1 MIESQGSTAKRVEE
15 SDMMRVLLLGGTTEA
30 SEIGRELAAAGVAGV
45 YSYAGRTATPVAQP
59 LATRVGG
66 FGGVDGLA
74 EYIRQERITHV
85 IDATHPFASQISRN
99 AVAACTKTSTPL
111 IAYLREAWVA
121 APGDTWQHVA
131 TVEDAAAA
139 LPDHPAR
146 IFLAIGRQHLN
157 PFAAQPQHFYLLRL
171 VDAPQTALPLPDVE
185 IVLARGPFIVEGDL
199 ALLRDHRI
207 THVVARN
214 AGGEGAKAKLDAARA
229 LGLPV
234 IMIDRPSL
242 DLTNLPERRT
252 AQNVDQIMR
261 WLTQSACLGV

>member
-1 MIESQGSTAKRVEE
+1 MRVL
-15 SDMMRVLLLGGTTEA
+15 RVLLLGGTTEA
-30 SEIGRELAAAGVAGV
+30 SEIGRELTAAGVAGV

-59 LATRVGG
+59 LPMRVGG

-74 EYIRQERITHV
+74 EYLRTERITHV

-99 AVAACTKTSTPL
+99 AMEACAKTATPL
-111 IAYLREAWVA
+111 IAYLREPWA
-121 APGDTWQHVA
+121 AGPGDKWQYVA

-139 LPDHPAR
+139 LPDQPAR

-157 PFAAQPQHFYLLRL
+157 PFATRPQHFYLLRL
-171 VDAPQTALPLPDVE
+171 VDAPNTALPLPDAE
-185 IVLARGPFIVEGDL
+185 IVLARGPFTTEGDL
-199 ALLRDHRI
+199 ALLRDQRI

-214 AGGEGAKAKLDAARA
+214 AGGEGAKAKLEAARA

-234 IMIDRPSL
+234 IMIDRP
-242 DLTNLPERRT
+242 NLPERRT

>member
-1 MIESQGSTAKRVEE
+1 
-15 SDMMRVLLLGGTTEA
+15 MMRVLLLGGTTEA
-30 SEIGRELAAAGVAGV
+30 SQIGRELAAAGIAGV

-59 LATRVGG
+59 LPTRVGG

-74 EYIRQERITHV
+74 EYIGREQITHV

-99 AVAACTKTSTPL
+99 AVAACAKTSTPL
-111 IAYLREAWVA
+111 IAYLREPWVE
-121 APGDTWQHVA
+121 APGDKWRHVA

-139 LPDHPAR
+139 LPDQPAR
-146 IFLAIGRQHLN
+146 IFLAIGRQHLA
-157 PFAAQPQHFYLLRL
+157 PFAAQPQHSYLLRL
-171 VDAPQTALPLPDVE
+171 VDAPDTALPLPKAE
-185 IVLARGPFIVEGDL
+185 IVLARGPFTIVGDL
-199 ALLRDHRI
+199 ALLRDYCI

-234 IMIDRPSL
+234 IMIDRP
-242 DLTNLPERRT
+242 DLPERRT

>member
-1 MIESQGSTAKRVEE
+1 
-15 SDMMRVLLLGGTTEA
+15 MMRVLLLGGTTEA
-30 SEIGRELAAAGVAGV
+30 SQIGRALAAAGVTGV

-59 LATRVGG
+59 LPTRVGG

-74 EYIRQERITHV
+74 DYLRHEQITHV

-99 AVAACTKTSTPL
+99 AVDACAKTATPL
-111 IAYLREAWVA
+111 IAYLREPWMAG
-121 APGDTWQHVA
+121 PGDDWRHVA

-146 IFLAIGRQHLN
+146 IFLAIGRQHLQ
-157 PFAAQPQHFYLLRL
+157 PFARQPHHFYLLRL
-171 VDAPQTALPLPDVE
+171 VDPPVTALPLSDAE
-185 IVLARGPFIVEGDL
+185 IVLARGPFTTEGDL

-214 AGGEGAKAKLDAARA
+214 AGGEGAKAKLDAARG

-242 DLTNLPERRT
+242 PERKIV
-252 AQNVDQIMR
+252 QSVDQIMH
-261 WLTQSACLGV
+261 WLTHSACLGV

>member
-1 MIESQGSTAKRVEE
+1 
-15 SDMMRVLLLGGTTEA
+15 MRVLLLGGTTEA
-30 SEIGRELAAAGVAGV
+30 SQIGRELAAAGIAGV

-59 LATRVGG
+59 LPTRVGG

-74 EYIRQERITHV
+74 EYLRTERITHV

-99 AVAACTKTSTPL
+99 AVEACAKTSSPL
-111 IAYLREAWVA
+111 IAYLREPWGRGARRRMA
-121 APGDTWQHVA
+121 ARRDRRGRSGSLADQ
-131 TVEDAAAA
+131 
-139 LPDHPAR
+139 PAR
-146 IFLAIGRQHLN
+146 IFLAIGRQHLS

-171 VDAPQTALPLPDVE
+171 VDAPDTALPLPDAE
-185 IVLARGPFIVEGDL
+185 IVLARGPFTTEGDL

-214 AGGEGAKAKLDAARA
+214 AGGEGARAKLDAART

-242 DLTNLPERRT
+242 PERRT
-252 AQNVDQIMR
+252 VQSVDQIMH

>member
-1 MIESQGSTAKRVEE
+1 MMRVL
-15 SDMMRVLLLGGTTEA
+15 RVLLLGGTTEA
-30 SEIGRELAAAGVAGV
+30 SQIGRELAAAGLAGV

-59 LATRVGG
+59 LPTRVGG

-74 EYIRQERITHV
+74 DYVRQEHITHV

-99 AVAACTKTSTPL
+99 AVEACARTNTPL
-111 IAYLREAWVA
+111 IAFLREPWQAG
-121 APGDTWQHVA
+121 PGDKWQHVE

-139 LPDHPAR
+139 LPDHSAR

-157 PFAAQPQHFYLLRL
+157 PFAAQRQHFYLLRL
-171 VDAPQTALPLPDVE
+171 VDAPDMALPLPNAE
-185 IVLARGPFIVEGDL
+185 IVLARGPFTVDGDL

-242 DLTNLPERRT
+242 PERRT
-252 AQNVDQIMR
+252 AQNVDEIMR

>member
-1 MIESQGSTAKRVEE
+1 
-15 SDMMRVLLLGGTTEA
+15 L
-30 SEIGRELAAAGVAGV
+30 
-45 YSYAGRTATPVAQP
+45 P
-59 LATRVGG
+59 TRVGG

-74 EYIRQERITHV
+74 DYVRQEHITHV

-99 AVAACTKTSTPL
+99 AVEACARTNTPL
-111 IAYLREAWVA
+111 IAFLREPWQAG
-121 APGDTWQHVA
+121 PGDKWQHVE

-139 LPDHPAR
+139 LPDHSAR

-157 PFAAQPQHFYLLRL
+157 PFAAQRQHFYLLRL
-171 VDAPQTALPLPDVE
+171 VDAPDTALPLPNAE
-185 IVLARGPFIVEGDL
+185 IVLARGPFTVDGDL

-242 DLTNLPERRT
+242 PERRT
-252 AQNVDQIMR
+252 AQNVDEIMR